1 MLDYRAGRAWG
12 AAGIWSGV
20 KGKKMK
26 PVIHCNFTVTNQN
39 EKTQGSGAQYI
50 GAIARGLI

>member
-1 MLDYRAGRAWG
+1 MLDYRSGRAWG